1 MNSSTSTDK
10 LSSEKKLDS
19 RTVLKEKSEHAGREK
34 EWHGFGKDRRV
45 VEHPLRWR
53 PKETAY
59 SRDLDQVGGTL
70 ELGEFADVQTL
81 TVSEATLVLNAIRD
95 RRRKHGITMVYT
107 NGDAQQVI
115 VDEGLKH
122 ARAFAMY
129 RNTEAVEAVDRLL
142 SQYTELAMFE
152 RAQLGS
158 LGCQSAD
165 EAKTL
170 IPSLDGKID
179 DEALQNLLDQLES
192 LRRD

>member
-1 MNSSTSTDK
+1 MPPN
-10 LSSEKKLDS
+10 
-19 RTVLKEKSEHAGREK
+19 R
-34 EWHGFGKDRRV
+34 
-45 VEHPLRWR
+45 
-53 PKETAY
+53 
-59 SRDLDQVGGTL
+59 
-70 ELGEFADVQTL
+70 
-81 TVSEATLVLNAIRD
+81 
-95 RRRKHGITMVYT
+95 
-107 NGDAQQVI
+107 QVI

-142 SQYTELAMFE
+142 SQHTELAMFE

-165 EAKTL
+165 EAKKTL

-179 DEALQNLLDQLES
+179 DEALQNLLDQLGS